1 MNQFELGSGLA
12 RRAALTM
19 KPSDPARREAIL
31 QAAERLF
38 RHYGPAKTTIGDI
51 AREVGIGVGS
61 VYLEFRSKDE
71 ILAELSHYKHR
82 RVLSAMR
89 DAARRGS
96 PAERLCAALEARV
109 TALLELAEQGAHAC
123 DLVLCKSAVVKI
135 SYAKFRSEE
144 LAFVASILEEGARS
158 GDFAV
163 EQCQATAEL
172 LQRAYATFSPPWLYE
187 QDRQEVLGA
196 LRQLNQLLLN
206 GLCVRSRPRPR
217 GRG

>member
-1 MNQFELGSGLA
+1 
-12 RRAALTM
+12 M
-19 KPSDPARREAIL
+19 KPTDPARRDAIL
-31 QAAERLF
+31 QAADRLF
-38 RHYGPAKTTIGDI
+38 RHYGPSKTTIGDI

-71 ILAELSHYKHR
+71 ILAELSHYKHH

-89 DAARRGS
+89 EAARRGS
-96 PAERLCAALEARV
+96 AAERLCAALEARV

-123 DLVLCKSAVVKI
+123 DLVLCKATVVKL

-144 LAFVASILEEGARS
+144 LSFVASILEEGARS

-163 EQCQATAEL
+163 EQTQATAEL

-187 QDRQEVLGA
+187 QDRQDVLRA
-196 LRQLNQLLLN
+196 LRQLNELLLN
-206 GLCVRSRPRPR
+206 GLCARPRPR
-217 GRG
+217 TRARG